1 MDATVANSR
10 VSGTARAPPSKSYT
24 HRALLA
30 AGYAEGA
37 LVRNPLV
44 SADTRATARA
54 VDHFGGDAERTGEN
68 WEITG
73 FLGDPDVPADVV
85 DCANSGTTMRLVT
98 GTAALVDGTTVLT
111 GDRSLRSRPQGP
123 MLDAVEQ
130 LGGTARSTRGNGQAP
145 LVVDGPV
152 DGGTASIPGDV
163 SSQYVTSLLMLGAVT
178 ERGVE
183 VELTTEL
190 KSAPYVDV
198 TLDLLDSFGVDAEER
213 RNGYRV
219 PGGQTYEPTD
229 GEYAV
234 PGDFS
239 SASYLL
245 AAGALA
251 AGDGEDGD
259 GERGGEVVVEGM
271 QPSAQG
277 DAAIVDVLREMGA
290 GVDWRETEGRI
301 VVERGALDGVEV
313 SVADTPDL
321 LPTIAVLGA
330 AADGTTTI
338 TDAEHVRYK
347 ETDRV
352 AAMAEELAALGAS
365 VEEHPDELVVHGAE
379 SDLSGAA
386 VDGRGDHRIVMALAV
401 AGLVADGETTI
412 AGAEHVDVS
421 FPRFFDVLADLG
433 AAVDA

>member
-1 MDATVANSR
+1 MQVTVADSR

-54 VDHFGGDAERTGEN
+54 VEHFGGDAERVDGD
-68 WEITG
+68 WEVAG
-73 FLGDPDVPADVV
+73 FGGDPGVPADVI

-98 GTAALVDGTTVLT
+98 GTAALADGTTVLT

-123 MLDAVEQ
+123 LLAAIED

-152 DGGTASIPGDV
+152 DGGRVEIPGDV
-163 SSQYVTSLLMLGAVT
+163 SSQFVTSLLMLGAVT
-178 ERGVE
+178 ERGVD

-190 KSAPYVDV
+190 KSAPYVDI
-198 TLDLLDSFGVDAEER
+198 TLDVLESFGVEAEER

-219 PGGQTYEPTD
+219 PGGQSYEPTD

-251 AGDGEDGD
+251 CEDD
-259 GERGGEVVVEGM
+259 GEVVVEGAH
-271 QPSAQG
+271 PSAQG

-290 GVDWRETEGRI
+290 DVEWHESTGRI
-301 VVERGALDGVEV
+301 FVGRSALEGVTV

-330 AADGTTTI
+330 VADGTTRI

-352 AAMAEELAALGAS
+352 AAMAEELAKLGAS
-365 VEEHPDELVVHGAE
+365 VEEHPDELVVHGGD
-379 SDLSGAA
+379 SDLAGAH
-386 VDGRGDHRIVMALAV
+386 VDGRSDHRIVMSLAV

-412 AGAEHVDVS
+412 DGGEHVDVS
-421 FPRFFDVLADLG
+421 FPEFFDALAGLG
-433 AAVDA
+433 AAVDR